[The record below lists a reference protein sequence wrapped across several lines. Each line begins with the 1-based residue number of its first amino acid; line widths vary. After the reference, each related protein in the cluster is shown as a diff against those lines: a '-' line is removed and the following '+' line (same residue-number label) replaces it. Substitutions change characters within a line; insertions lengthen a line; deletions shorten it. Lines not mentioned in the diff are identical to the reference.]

1 MHIEFDASK
10 NQVNIRERSLSFEQA
25 LNFDFGTAVIDQDTR
40 KTYPEVRFVAV
51 GFLGKRFACAVLY
64 SSSWWHSC
72 HQLSQGQHQR
82 VKKL

>member
-1 MHIEFDASK
+1 MVMCIEFDASK

-51 GFLGKRFACAVLY
+51 GFFR
-64 SSSWWHSC
+64 
-72 HQLSQGQHQR
+72 
-82 VKKL
+82 